1 MMLHA
6 QTICSSTSGIDNQE
20 QQKRIPEKIA
30 ELVNKYENRKSRYSN
45 KLK

>member
-6 QTICSSTSGIDNQE
+6 QTICSVASGIDNQE

-30 ELVNKYENRKSRYSN
+30 ELVNKYENRKLRYSTN
-45 KLK
+45 PK